1 MSLYL
6 DIFTAVVLL
15 ICVFAGYWRGIFK
28 YTVLLLTSLLAVV
41 VSLVFTQL
49 TTDNVYDRFVRS
61 RISMGLERV
70 CESVDVEKTVNDKL
84 AEMNID
90 LTLDA
95 RSVREAFDGDTRP
108 SESIK
113 GLLES
118 RGLDSARAAEAAEDV
133 FSSVKYEAK
142 RRVSV
147 ELDDSVFNSVI
158 RQAADVFDRQSAKI
172 FFALSRDDPSY
183 AAQLLEENVVR
194 KIALPVVRVLLFFV
208 YLLLFELAARAIVLI
223 VGVFS
228 HMKLTVGLRLAGAA
242 LGAFKGALYV
252 LLAAYLAAELITSLG
267 NGNSYLSLSQCENT
281 LLFKYF
287 FGVFY

>member
-6 DIFTAVVLL
+6 DIFTAAAL
-15 ICVFAGYWRGIFK
+15 ILCVFAGYWRGIFK
-28 YTVLLLTSLLAVV
+28 YAVLLLTSLLAVV

-49 TTDNVYDRFVRS
+49 TTENVYDRFVKGK
-61 RISMGLERV
+61 ISKGLESV
-70 CESVDVEKTVNDKL
+70 CEAVDVEKTVNEKL
-84 AEMNID
+84 AEMNVDI
-90 LTLDA
+90 TLDA
-95 RSVREAFDGDTRP
+95 RSVNEAFDGTTRP

-118 RGLDSARAAEAAEDV
+118 RGLDTERAEEAAEDV
-133 FSSVKYEAK
+133 FSQVKYEAK

-147 ELDDSVFNSVI
+147 DIDESVFNSAI
-158 RQAADVFDRQSAKI
+158 KQAADDFDKQSAQI
-172 FFALSRDDPSY
+172 FFALSRDDPAY
-183 AAQLLEENVVR
+183 AAELLEENVVR
-194 KIALPVVRVLLFFV
+194 GIALPIVRVLLFFV

-252 LLAAYLAAELITSLG
+252 LMAAYLAAELITALG
-267 NGNSYLSLSQCENT
+267 SVNNYISLSQCEDT

-287 FGVFY
+287 FAVFY